1 MKSYYDLHDGLFPY
15 LCCNTCSQTLLY
27 TPDTDTQEIT
37 AVMETTNATITC
49 HFTNGTLC
57 KRCTVKLSRNNLPT
71 EEITLLGDRDS
82 LTGSGNG
89 TIAGLIPGCS
99 YSLIDKS
106 DGARSPIEVEG
117 KLLTKEGT
125 STVAYS
131 SGINSLE
138 KHQLIFVLMTAA

>member
-1 MKSYYDLHDGLFPY
+1 MKSYYNLHDGLFPY
-15 LCCNTCSQTLLY
+15 LCCNTYSQTLLY

-57 KRCTVKLSRNNLPT
+57 KRCTVKLLRKQT
-71 EEITLLGDRDS
+71 EEIALLGDRDS
-82 LTGSGNG
+82 LTGSGTG

-99 YSLIDKS
+99 YSLIGKS

-125 STVAYS
+125 SIVACS
-131 SGINSLE
+131 SGINPLRKTPVNIRLDDSSL
-138 KHQLIFVLMTAA
+138 